1 VDCHFAN
8 EGEAMSNTTS
18 EWNKAIVLEAFQAL
32 FNKRDYK
39 AAERFWSPNYIQH
52 SAQESI

>member
-1 VDCHFAN
+1 MSDLNAEKN
-8 EGEAMSNTTS
+8 E
-18 EWNKAIVLEAFQAL
+18 AIVLEAFDTL

-52 SAQESI
+52 SAHPAGT